1 MANDQIKQEHLL
13 QDEDALRACFPKMH
27 PLSGDKVQT
36 RLDDHSRAFIER
48 SPFLCLGTQSKDGC
62 ADVSPR
68 GDQAGFV
75 KVLDDTTLM
84 IPERPGNNRL
94 DTLGNIISNSSVG
107 LLFLVPGFD
116 DTMRIN
122 GTAQISNDP
131 DLLAIMAVKERPAL
145 AAIIVNVD
153 EVFIHCAKAFRR
165 SKLWDTAS
173 HHDRSEL
180 PSIAQIIMEQ
190 TNTLPDNPEE
200 IKQIDRDIEEEY
212 KNTLY

>member
-1 MANDQIKQEHLL
+1 MASDQIKQEYLL

-36 RLDDHSRAFIER
+36 TLDEHSRAFIER
-48 SPFLCLGTQSKDGC
+48 SPFLCLGTQSKDGS

-68 GDQAGFV
+68 GDQPGFV
-75 KVLDDTTLM
+75 HVLDEKTM
-84 IPERPGNNRL
+84 VIPERPGNNRL
-94 DTLGNIISNSSVG
+94 DTLGNIVSNSSVG

-116 DTMRIN
+116 DTMRVN

-131 DLLAIMAVKERPAL
+131 DLLAMMAVKERPAL
-145 AAIIVNVD
+145 AAIIVTVD

-165 SKLWDTAS
+165 SKLWDAAS
-173 HHDRSEL
+173 HQDRDEL
-180 PSIAQIIMEQ
+180 PSIAQIIMQQ

>member
-1 MANDQIKQEHLL
+1 MTKNQIKQEFLL

-27 PLSGDKVQT
+27 SLSGDKVQST
-36 RLDDHSRAFIER
+36 LDEHSRAFIER
-48 SPFLCLGTQSKDGC
+48 SPFLCLGTQSKDGS

-68 GDQAGFV
+68 GDQPGFV

-94 DTLGNIISNSSVG
+94 DTLANIVSNPSVG

-116 DTMRIN
+116 DTMRVN
-122 GTAQISNDP
+122 GTAQITNDP
-131 DLLAIMAVKERPAL
+131 ELLATMAVKERPAL
-145 AAIIVNVD
+145 AAIIVTVD
-153 EVFIHCAKAFRR
+153 QAFIHCAKAFRR
-165 SKLWDTAS
+165 SKLWNAAS
-173 HHDRSEL
+173 HQDRGEL

-200 IKQIDRDIEEEY
+200 IEKIDRDIEEEY
-212 KNTLY
+212 RKTLY